1 VVAVK
6 RRPRAKPDIRKSG
19 PPTIKEIA
27 REANVSVA
35 AVSVALEGKNTSRV
49 SQETRR
55 RILEIARR
63 LNYQPNLIA
72 RSLVTKKSYTLGL
85 VITTLFNPFY
95 AELAQDIIDR
105 SEEMGYHVFTCSV
118 RGELKGEQEAVDGL
132 ISRGVDGLIICSAL
146 RQDPVIKNLMSH
158 NVPFVLAMRKT
169 EPATGDPLV
178 DFIGVDNKLG
188 GYMAMEHLL
197 AIGHRRI
204 GLITG
209 PMATSTGHDRKI
221 GALSA
226 CQAKGLNPDQILIIE
241 GEFHRRSGYNLGKI
255 VLGNKSRPT
264 AIFAGNDHMAI
275 GVLDALAE
283 MGLRCPKD
291 VAVVGF
297 DDIEMAGL
305 PGVDLTT
312 VSQKKSTMGRLAV
325 DQLIEKIK
333 GGAASVAK
341 TTILEPIM
349 VIRNTCGYRERC
361 QTKKTFSRNGEEKWV
376 KTRST

>member
-1 VVAVK
+1 VK
-6 RRPRAKPDIRKSG
+6 KRPRKKPGRGNPG
-19 PPTIKEIA
+19 PATVKDIA

-35 AVSVALEGKNTSRV
+35 TVSLALEGKKTTRV
-49 SQETRR
+49 SQGTRQ
-55 RILEIARR
+55 RILEIARQ

-95 AELAQDIIDR
+95 AELSQDIIDR

-118 RGELKGEQEAVDGL
+118 RGGLQSEQGAVEGL

-146 RQDPVIKNLMSH
+146 RQDPVIKNLMNH
-158 NVPFVLAMRKT
+158 RIPFVLAMRKT
-169 EPATGDPLV
+169 EPAIGDPLV
-178 DFIGVDNKLG
+178 DFIGVDNRLG
-188 GYMAMEHLL
+188 GYKAMEHLL
-197 AIGHRRI
+197 ALGHRRI

-209 PMATSTGHDRKI
+209 PMATSTGHDRKV
-221 GALSA
+221 GAMSA
-226 CQAKGLNPDQILIIE
+226 CQARGLNPDQITLLE
-241 GEFHRRSGYNLGKI
+241 GDFHRTSGRNLAKNM
-255 VLGNKSRPT
+255 LSKKNRPS

-283 MGLRCPKD
+283 TGLRCPED

-325 DQLIEKIK
+325 DQLVEKIK
-333 GGAASVAK
+333 GDEGSVAK
-341 TTILEPIM
+341 TIILEPIL
-349 VIRNTCGYRERC
+349 VIRKTCGFHQKN
-361 QTKKTFSRNGEEKWV
+361 QTKKA
-376 KTRST
+376 